1 MRQAAEESQS
11 LHDRLAKA
19 IATAAEL
26 EQVVETRQQEMQES
40 QRAMELAYDSH
51 KNSLGSQVD
60 QSVRA
65 RERREQTP
73 DEIRELERRI
83 QELIGGS
90 TTSSAENVADQ
101 LKQAAQKCYEALKV
115 KLSAEAQ
122 AFQARASLA
131 GPKQE
136 DDDMFEL
143 KSQRSFMDATSVNKR
158 SVEEET
164 LSPPRRNPEPTNK
177 KAALVPSAVVED
189 PDHHCQALNQEGKA
203 SLALARTKTKH
214 PQKVTRLK
222 GSHSDLWALQAGQ
235 TDLLLVDFLNIT
247 CWPTRAETQP
257 GGFHPKVNF
266 LAAAGSH
273 VSLIAET
280 HTMDEGEQSMGD
292 TLARHKFTVF
302 SVPAEATT
310 NQDICNHGGTAAL
323 VRTYLNT
330 SPLLGSVKRGSVW
343 SQSDSSYFAG
353 FWLHLKSS
361 CILLGSGYCRGGIDT
376 TECLQV
382 FHAIRKHSQDGYFPV
397 VIGCDFNATPQEV
410 KDSGWL
416 QTLRCELVHTHR
428 ATCAKRTVDFFLVST
443 VLLEAVA
450 GIQDR

>member
-11 LHDRLAKA
+11 LQDRLAKA

-73 DEIRELERRI
+73 DELRELERRI

-90 TTSSAENVADQ
+90 TTSSAENIADQ

-164 LSPPRRNPEPTNK
+164 ISPTAEKSRADE
-177 KAALVPSAVVED
+177 
-189 PDHHCQALNQEGKA
+189 QE
-203 SLALARTKTKH
+203 
-214 PQKVTRLK
+214 
-222 GSHSDLWALQAGQ
+222 
-235 TDLLLVDFLNIT
+235 T
-247 CWPTRAETQP
+247 CPGAKRSRGRSRSPLPGTQP
-257 GGFHPKVNF
+257 GGKGQSGTGKDKDK
-266 LAAAGSH
+266 AS
-273 VSLIAET
+273 T
-280 HTMDEGEQSMGD
+280 EGN
-292 TLARHKFTVF
+292 
-302 SVPAEATT
+302 TT
-310 NQDICNHGGTAAL
+310 QG
-323 VRTYLNT
+323 
-330 SPLLGSVKRGSVW
+330 
-343 SQSDSSYFAG
+343 
-353 FWLHLKSS
+353 
-361 CILLGSGYCRGGIDT
+361 
-376 TECLQV
+376 
-382 FHAIRKHSQDGYFPV
+382 
-397 VIGCDFNATPQEV
+397 
-410 KDSGWL
+410 
-416 QTLRCELVHTHR
+416 
-428 ATCAKRTVDFFLVST
+428 
-443 VLLEAVA
+443 
-450 GIQDR
+450 